1 MPLRVNTNITA
12 INTRRQLLI
21 NNRELSKRIERLSS
35 GLRINRASD
44 DAAGLSV
51 SESMRAELGGFRQAV
66 RNAEHGTNL
75 IQTAEGALNEV
86 SAILIRMRELSVQ
99 SASSTLNDNNRTALN
114 AEVVQLVAEV
124 DRIASATSYNNI
136 NLLSGFGNAIS
147 QDLAVSTALVSITTG
162 IVDASI
168 TSAASGTY
176 RFIDTPI
183 AGNAANAD
191 NQITL
196 GNGVTT
202 QTIDIG
208 TALDTDGA
216 LGSVVATNSSIV
228 ANFDRLGIQLTLT
241 GVRAA
246 DQFTPASDGYRDG
259 DLNDLVIQ
267 VDSGTGGSFQIG
279 PDNRASDRFEVS
291 IRDMRASGTFL
302 NLSGV
307 SVATLSSARSLIST
321 VDLAIQSVAQ
331 QRGDL
336 GAIQNRLGF
345 TVRSL
350 ENTIEN
356 VQASE
361 STIRD
366 ADMAEEVSQFTRAQ
380 ILVQASTSLLAQANA
395 IPQNALT
402 LLQ

>member
-12 INTRRQLLI
+12 INTRRQLMI
-21 NNRELSKRIERLSS
+21 NNRELSTRIERLSS
-35 GLRINRASD
+35 GLRINRAAD

-51 SESMRAELGGFRQAV
+51 SEGMRAELVGLKQAA

-99 SASSTLNDNNRTALN
+99 AASSTLNDNNRSALN

-124 DRIASATSYNNI
+124 DRIASATSYNNTS
-136 NLLSGFGNAIS
+136 LLSGLGNSVSKDIT
-147 QDLAVSTALVSITTG
+147 VSTSLASNTTG
-162 IVDASI
+162 VVDASI
-168 TSAASGTY
+168 TGAASGTY
-176 RFIDTPI
+176 TFIDNSAT
-183 AGNAANAD
+183 D
-191 NQITL
+191 SQITL

-208 TALDTDGA
+208 TALDTDAATGA
-216 LGSVVATNSSIV
+216 VVATSSSIV

-241 GVRAA
+241 GARNAN
-246 DQFTPASDGYRDG
+246 QFTPASDGYRDG
-259 DLNDLVIQ
+259 ELDGLVLQ
-267 VDSGTGGSFQIG
+267 VDAGTGGSFQIG
-279 PDNRASDRFEVS
+279 ADNTAVDRFEVN
-291 IRDMRASGTFL
+291 IRDMSATGAAL
-302 NLSGV
+302 NLAGTSV
-307 SVATLSSARSLIST
+307 STITSARSLIDT
-321 VDLAIQSVAQ
+321 VDLAIQTVAQ

-336 GAIQNRLGF
+336 GAVQNRLGF
-345 TVRSL
+345 TIRAL